1 MAPTARDVLAEA
13 VRRLAPDTGANRL
26 VPLIA
31 AGRAPLETIAALA
44 LEQHHII
51 PADRTGYRLLRDR
64 CAQRPAE
71 AAYFAALVQG
81 EDLALERLP
90 ALLAAC
96 GQDEATI
103 AAHEPRAG
111 CQAYPAYTAWLAL
124 NADPVDVVVAVTANF
139 AAWSGYCAT
148 VAGALRTHYGFTD
161 EACGFFGLF
170 AAPDPEGE
178 RRAVAAVTAGL
189 EAGRFTPV
197 LAHRYGRLLQ
207 SYELMFWNA
216 LAGDSAP

>member
-1 MAPTARDVLAEA
+1 MAATAQDVLAEA
-13 VRRLAPDTGANRL
+13 VRRLAPGTGANRL

-31 AGRAPLETIAALA
+31 EGRAPLDSIAALA

-71 AAYFAALVQG
+71 AAYFAALAAG
-81 EDLALERLP
+81 EDLALQRLP

-96 GQDEATI
+96 GQDETAI
-103 AAHEPRAG
+103 AAYEPKAG

-124 NADPVDVVVAVTANF
+124 NAEPVDVVVAVTANF
-139 AAWSGYCAT
+139 AAFSGYCAT
-148 VAGALRTHYGFTD
+148 VAHALRTHYGFSGQD
-161 EACGFFGLF
+161 CGFFDLF

-178 RRAVAAVTAGL
+178 RRAVAAVNAGL
-189 EAGRFTPV
+189 EAGRYTPV
-197 LAHRYGRLLQ
+197 LAHRHGRLLQ
-207 SYELMFWNA
+207 AYELMFWNT
-216 LAGDSAP
+216 LAP